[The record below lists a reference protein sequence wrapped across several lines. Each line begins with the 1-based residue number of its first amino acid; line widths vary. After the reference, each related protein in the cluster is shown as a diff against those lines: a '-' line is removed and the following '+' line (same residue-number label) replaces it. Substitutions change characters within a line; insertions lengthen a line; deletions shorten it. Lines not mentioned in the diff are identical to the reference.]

1 MAKTIAVTEQPSTGL
16 QQLKSQPAR
25 LDRVPQGRAQRDAQ
39 GDLALARRGAVDHDR
54 RPRHRLHLRRVLLA
68 GGQHHRPGDRGP
80 AAPPDHST
88 KQIRAFPGKASRE
101 KQTMREK
108 GTTMAAE
115 EQNPEEQNPEGE
127 RPETHEQLAP
137 PVNENFKWYII
148 HAYSG
153 FERKVRESLESRIT
167 AFGLQN
173 RIGRIMIPTEPVTEL
188 RNGKKYTIERVFLP
202 GYVLVEMELDNDL
215 WHVIKNTPRVTGFL
229 GTGDKPVALS
239 EQEVSSILFRSD
251 AAKDKPSMK
260 VKFEKGEQVRINEGP
275 FANFTG
281 AVDDVNEDRQT
292 LKVMVSIFGRST
304 PVEIEFSKVDKVDR
318 VALPT

>member
-1 MAKTIAVTEQPSTGL
+1 MQEEGALTMAVDEQIPEAQDPGGEQPT
-16 QQLKSQPAR
+16 
-25 LDRVPQGRAQRDAQ
+25 
-39 GDLALARRGAVDHDR
+39 
-54 RPRHRLHLRRVLLA
+54 
-68 GGQHHRPGDRGP
+68 
-80 AAPPDHST
+80 
-88 KQIRAFPGKASRE
+88 
-101 KQTMREK
+101 
-108 GTTMAAE
+108 
-115 EQNPEEQNPEGE
+115 
-127 RPETHEQLAP
+127 EQLAP

-153 FERKVRESLESRIT
+153 FERKVRESLESRIQ

-239 EQEVSSILFRSD
+239 EAEVSSILFRSES
-251 AAKDKPSMK
+251 AKDKPSMK

-275 FANFTG
+275 FANFNGT
-281 AVDDVNEDRQT
+281 VDDVNEDRQT

-304 PVEIEFSKVDKVDR
+304 PVEIEFAKVEKME
-318 VALPT
+318 T

>member
-1 MAKTIAVTEQPSTGL
+1 MT
-16 QQLKSQPAR
+16 
-25 LDRVPQGRAQRDAQ
+25 
-39 GDLALARRGAVDHDR
+39 
-54 RPRHRLHLRRVLLA
+54 
-68 GGQHHRPGDRGP
+68 
-80 AAPPDHST
+80 
-88 KQIRAFPGKASRE
+88 
-101 KQTMREK
+101 REK

-115 EQNPEEQNPEGE
+115 EQNPEEQNPEAATAGGD
-127 RPETHEQLAP
+127 PSTEQLAP

-153 FERKVRESLESRIT
+153 FERKVRESLESRIQ

-202 GYVLVEMELDNDL
+202 GYVLVEMDLDNDL

-229 GTGDKPVALS
+229 GTGDNPVALS

-251 AAKDKPSMK
+251 TSTSKPSMK
-260 VKFEKGEQVRINEGP
+260 VKFDKGEQVRINEGP

-281 AVDDVNEDRQT
+281 TVDDVNEDRQT

-304 PVEIEFSKVDKVDR
+304 PVEIEFSKVDKVVDE
-318 VALPT
+318 

>member
-1 MAKTIAVTEQPSTGL
+1 MSKEGT
-16 QQLKSQPAR
+16 
-25 LDRVPQGRAQRDAQ
+25 
-39 GDLALARRGAVDHDR
+39 
-54 RPRHRLHLRRVLLA
+54 
-68 GGQHHRPGDRGP
+68 
-80 AAPPDHST
+80 
-88 KQIRAFPGKASRE
+88 
-101 KQTMREK
+101 
-108 GTTMAAE
+108 TTMAAD
-115 EQNPEEQNPEGE
+115 EQTPEAQEPGGEQP
-127 RPETHEQLAP
+127 TEQLAP

-153 FERKVRESLESRIT
+153 FERKVRESIESRIT

-229 GTGDKPVALS
+229 GTGDNPVALS
-239 EQEVSSILFRSD
+239 EAEVSSILFRSES
-251 AAKDKPSMK
+251 AKDKPSMK

-275 FANFTG
+275 FANFNGT
-281 AVDDVNEDRQT
+281 VDDVNEDRQT

-304 PVEIEFSKVDKVDR
+304 PVEIEFAKVDKMEE
-318 VALPT
+318 

>member
-1 MAKTIAVTEQPSTGL
+1 MT
-16 QQLKSQPAR
+16 
-25 LDRVPQGRAQRDAQ
+25 
-39 GDLALARRGAVDHDR
+39 
-54 RPRHRLHLRRVLLA
+54 
-68 GGQHHRPGDRGP
+68 
-80 AAPPDHST
+80 
-88 KQIRAFPGKASRE
+88 
-101 KQTMREK
+101 REK

-115 EQNPEEQNPEGE
+115 EQNPEEQNPEVANAAGD
-127 RPETHEQLAP
+127 PSTEQLAP

-153 FERKVRESLESRIT
+153 FERKVRESLESRIM

-202 GYVLVEMELDNDL
+202 GYVLVEMDLDNDL

-229 GTGDKPVALS
+229 GTGDNPVALS

-251 AAKDKPSMK
+251 SSKDKPSMK

-281 AVDDVNEDRQT
+281 AVDDINDDKQT

-304 PVEIEFSKVDKVDR
+304 PVEIEFSKVDKVVDE
-318 VALPT
+318 